1 MPSITDNATT
11 ISFTLELTSLEKINI
26 ENPTELK
33 ARIKEYFELCSDYN
47 IKPSPSGLALSI
59 GLNRTELEDYLYR
72 RNGHD
77 NEETSKVLTAAM
89 AMLEAILVDYVQNG
103 LIQPATGIFL
113 LSNNHG
119 YQDVKKVNITPVGS
133 PLGAIKDKAEI
144 EKKYIESV
152 ADEI

>member
-1 MPSITDNATT
+1 MC
-11 ISFTLELTSLEKINI
+11 
-26 ENPTELK
+26 EN
-33 ARIKEYFELCSDYN
+33 SN
-47 IKPSPSGLALSI
+47 IKPSPSGLSLAL
-59 GLNRTELEDYLYR
+59 GLNRTELEDYIYR

-77 NEETSKVLTAAM
+77 NEEISKILTASM

-119 YQDVKKVNITPVGS
+119 YQDVKKVNIAPVGS